1 MKTILRTPSHAQPA
15 RKMKM
20 AGFGLVEIMVALVI
34 GLILLGGIGVV
45 FLGAKQ
51 TFRTQDDFSRIQENV
66 RYALETIGVDV
77 RMAGYSGCVNLSAI
91 DPNNPAAPIPVGV
104 IANNPPALGLDQA
117 LRGYVGGAWTA
128 TAAAPANWVANTGVL
143 QITRA
148 ADSGVTLTGNLV
160 PTNAN
165 VQITGNPYNFVAGE
179 ALLVSNCETADL
191 FRATSVSSG
200 GGTVTITHSAAQ
212 NSTPAPNTVYEYQN
226 GAEVFRIA
234 NTVYFIG
241 TNPAGNPALYRTT
254 FGGATEELVENVE
267 DMVMR
272 FGVDTNNDFIVDSYV
287 DVAGVTDWR
296 QVLTA
301 RISLVFRSSNTNVA
315 TQDQNSYVVE
325 NTTVNLGAADRRLR
339 QVATATFGVRNR
351 LP

>member
-1 MKTILRTPSHAQPA
+1 MKTFSRISAARPSA
-15 RKMKM
+15 RKM
-20 AGFGLVEIMVALVI
+20 AGFGLPEVMIALVI

-91 DPNNPAAPIPVGV
+91 DPSNPGAPIPLGV
-104 IANNPPALGLDQA
+104 IANNPPALGLGDA

-128 TAAAPANWVANTGVL
+128 TGTAPGNWVAGTGVL

-148 ADSGVTLTGNLV
+148 AGTGVTLTGNLT

-200 GGTVTITHSAAQ
+200 GGTVTIVHSNVQ
-212 NSTPAPNTVYEYQN
+212 NTENFTANQYQN
-226 GAEVFRIA
+226 GAEVFRIV

-241 TNPAGNPALYRTT
+241 TNPAGNPALYRIVL
-254 FGGATEELVENVE
+254 GGATEELVENVE

-272 FGVDTNNDFIVDSYV
+272 FGIDTTNDFIVDGYV

-301 RISLVFRSSNTNVA
+301 RISLVFRSNNTNVA
-315 TQDQNSYVVE
+315 TEDQTSYVVE
-325 NTTVNLGAADRRLR
+325 YTTVNLGAADRRLR
-339 QVATATFGVRNR
+339 QVATATFGLRNR

>member
-1 MKTILRTPSHAQPA
+1 MKTRALTHAPAPSA
-15 RKMKM
+15 RMM
-20 AGFGLVEIMVALVI
+20 AGFGLPEIMIALVI

-45 FLGAKQ
+45 FLAAKQ

-91 DPNNPAAPIPVGV
+91 DPNNPVAPIPLGV
-104 IANNPPALGLDQA
+104 IATPPLPALGLDQA
-117 LRGYVGGAWTA
+117 LRGYVGAAWTA
-128 TAAAPANWVANTGVL
+128 TAAAPANWVAGTGVL

-148 ADSGVTLTGNLV
+148 AGTGVTLTGNLT

-179 ALLVSNCETADL
+179 TLLVSNCETADI
-191 FRATSVSSG
+191 FRATTVSG
-200 GGTVTITHSAAQ
+200 GGTVTIAHSQGAGNNIQ
-212 NSTPAPNTVYEYQN
+212 NFTINQYQN
-226 GAEVFRIA
+226 GAEVFRIV

-241 TNPAGNPALYRTT
+241 TNPAGNPSLYRIA
-254 FGGATEELVENVE
+254 FGGNAEELVENVE

-272 FGVDTNNDFIVDSYV
+272 FGIDTNNDFIVDNYV
-287 DVAGVTDWR
+287 DVAGVANWR

-315 TQDQNSYVVE
+315 SEDQTSYVVE
-325 NTTVNLGAADRRLR
+325 YAQVNFAADRRLR
-339 QVATATFGVRNR
+339 QVATATFGLRNR